1 MFHRSRCSLLQS
13 LMLLSLSVS
22 PSQLKLGR
30 KGKERTLR
38 SVAPC
43 GRHVEIGIF
52 DSVIST
58 FFMVLAPLA
67 AACGTARLRSRSK
80 GGNKMCK
87 DSNTVEI
94 RWHGRGGQG
103 AKTACLLLAD
113 VCFSSGKQVQ
123 GFPEYGPERMGAPI
137 TAYNRI
143 SDGQNRVHSNIYNPD
158 YVVVVDETLLHS
170 VDVTA
175 GLSEE
180 GAIIINSS
188 KEPAELRKH
197 LGGYKGR
204 VCTVDAEKIS
214 IATLGKNFPNTPMLA
229 AAVKVSKVVENDKFL
244 QDMESSF
251 RHKFASKP
259 NVIQGNMEALKM
271 SMEEVKVG

>member
-1 MFHRSRCSLLQS
+1 M
-13 LMLLSLSVS
+13 
-22 PSQLKLGR
+22 
-30 KGKERTLR
+30 
-38 SVAPC
+38 
-43 GRHVEIGIF
+43 
-52 DSVIST
+52 
-58 FFMVLAPLA
+58 
-67 AACGTARLRSRSK
+67 SK
-80 GGNKMCK
+80 DK
-87 DSNTVEI
+87 NTVEI

-113 VCFSSGKQVQ
+113 VAFNSGKQVQ

-143 SDGQNRVHSNIYNPD
+143 SDGKNRVHSNIYEPD
-158 YVVVVDETLLHS
+158 YVAVVDETLLHT

-188 KEPAELRKH
+188 KEPAELRPL
-197 LGGYKGR
+197 LGGYSGR

-214 IATLGKNFPNTPMLA
+214 VATLGKNFPNTPMLA
-229 AAVKVSKVVENDKFL
+229 AVVKISQVVETEKFL
-244 QDMESSF
+244 TDMEESF

-259 NVIQGNMEALKM
+259 GVIDGNMKALRM
-271 SMEEVKVG
+271 SLDQVKVG

>member
-1 MFHRSRCSLLQS
+1 
-13 LMLLSLSVS
+13 
-22 PSQLKLGR
+22 
-30 KGKERTLR
+30 
-38 SVAPC
+38 
-43 GRHVEIGIF
+43 
-52 DSVIST
+52 
-58 FFMVLAPLA
+58 
-67 AACGTARLRSRSK
+67 
-80 GGNKMCK
+80 MCK

-113 VCFSSGKQVQ
+113 ACFSSGKQVQ

-143 SDGQNRVHSNIYNPD
+143 SDGQNRVHSNIYHPD

-175 GLSEE
+175 GLSED

-188 KEPAELRKH
+188 KEPAELRKL
-197 LGGYKGR
+197 LGGYKGK
-204 VCTVDAEKIS
+204 VCAVDAEKIS
-214 IATLGKNFPNTPMLA
+214 VATLGKNFPNTPMLA
-229 AAVKVSKVVENDKFL
+229 ATVKVSKVVENHKFM